1 MANRTITLGTVPIVQ
16 TVFAYKN
23 IPDQNETLEQTVQHW
38 LGQTLQRDGFD
49 NATIN
54 VTLANNNCNV
64 DLVGPSDSENDE
76 YARRLTSIV
85 AIAWKAYSERIV
97 NLIQK
102 RKIWCT
108 DNVDR
113 PMWDP
118 LGTNDWRFFMTLGV
132 GLINHRSL
140 QFFHYPPSRLLNP
153 LRDSMMDPVTLRCRD
168 LLRANGVPVNET
180 KFYETRVNSTPIAAP
195 DDQGT
200 NFSVAADPVI
210 GGLIPIG
217 YFRDFEI
224 QMIQTMIKPHKV
236 QGYTIPM
243 TAYGRDPIQQFGGL
257 FLGPDQAMV
266 IEVLPELKTPVLGS
280 NHPYR
285 FFGQAQTTRTPQPG
299 QVIGSGQMLPGDA
312 VMQACRSI
320 QQDDLAVVRWQVQM
334 ANDPS
339 LDPWDTIRESQA
351 FWKAPEQQERVEL
364 LIKRHGSLT
373 YDDYSPTSTTV
384 SRGLVFGFRY
394 DYDGNPQEPFGPDSH

>member
-1 MANRTITLGTVPIVQ
+1 
-16 TVFAYKN
+16 
-23 IPDQNETLEQTVQHW
+23 
-38 LGQTLQRDGFD
+38 
-49 NATIN
+49 
-54 VTLANNNCNV
+54 
-64 DLVGPSDSENDE
+64 
-76 YARRLTSIV
+76 
-85 AIAWKAYSERIV
+85 
-97 NLIQK
+97 
-102 RKIWCT
+102 
-108 DNVDR
+108 
-113 PMWDP
+113 
-118 LGTNDWRFFMTLGV
+118 
-132 GLINHRSL
+132 
-140 QFFHYPPSRLLNP
+140 
-153 LRDSMMDPVTLRCRD
+153 MMDPVTLRCRD

-266 IEVLPELKTPVLGS
+266 IEVLPGLKTPVLGS

-285 FFGQAQTTRTPQPG
+285 FFGQAQTTRNPQPG